1 MRNDHHSSKGDEMG
15 YETILVEKKDQIT
28 RITLNRP
35 AALNSFNDR
44 MGEEFYTALKEA
56 EKDEGTRCLI
66 ITGAGRAFSAGED
79 VSGLKERYGGD
90 SRPSLGDHLRKK
102 YHPMILR
109 IRNMEKPV
117 IARINGIAAGSGA
130 SIALA
135 CDIRIASEEAG
146 LKQAFIGVGLVPD
159 SGSSYFLTRTLGPGR
174 ALELIMTGR
183 TVGAKEAENLGLV
196 NQTVPGTELDNVVN
210 SVAEKLANG
219 PTKAL
224 GLSKRVVNQVSR
236 LELPDALEY
245 EAQNQDIA
253 GKTKDHLEAVRAF
266 LEKRQPKFSG
276 T

>member
-1 MRNDHHSSKGDEMG
+1 MG
-15 YETILVEKKDQIT
+15 YETIIVEKKNQIA

-35 AALNSFNDR
+35 QALNALNET
-44 MGEEFYTALKEA
+44 MGEELNAALKEA
-56 EKDEGTRCLI
+56 ERDPETRCLV

-79 VSGLKERYGGD
+79 VSGLKERYAGGAH
-90 SRPSLGDHLRKK
+90 PSLGDHLRKK
-102 YHPMILR
+102 YHPIILR
-109 IRNMEKPV
+109 IRNMEKPI

-135 CDIRIASEEAG
+135 CDIRIASEEAS

-183 TVGAKEAENLGLV
+183 TVGAKEAETLGLV
-196 NQTVPGTELDNVVN
+196 NKTVPTAELDKTVDEM
-210 SVAEKLANG
+210 AEKLANG

-224 GLSKRVVNQVSR
+224 GLSKRVVNQAAR
-236 LELPDALEY
+236 LELSDALEY
-245 EAQNQDIA
+245 EAQNQQIA
-253 GKTKDHLEAVRAF
+253 GRTKDHLEAVRAF

-276 T
+276 N

>member
-1 MRNDHHSSKGDEMG
+1 MV
-15 YETILVEKKDQIT
+15 YETILVEKKDKIT

-35 AALNSFNDR
+35 SALNALNEQ
-44 MGEEFYTALKEA
+44 MGEEFNSALKEA
-56 EKDEGTRCLI
+56 EKDQDTRCVI

-79 VSGLKERYGGD
+79 VSGLKDRYAPGT
-90 SRPSLGDHLRKK
+90 SPSLGDHLRRK
-102 YHPMILR
+102 YHPIITR

-117 IARINGIAAGSGA
+117 LARINGIAAGSGA

-159 SGSSYFLTRTLGPGR
+159 SGSSFFLTRTIGASR

-183 TVGAKEAENLGLV
+183 TLSAKEAEIIGLI
-196 NQTVPGTELDNVVN
+196 NKTVPASELDK
-210 SVAEKLANG
+210 SVDEMAAKLANG

-224 GLSKRVVNQVSR
+224 GLSKRVVNQAIR
-236 LELPDALEY
+236 LELSDALEY
-245 EAQNQDIA
+245 EAMNQEIA

-266 LEKRQPKFSG
+266 LEKREPKFIG
-276 T
+276 N

>member
-1 MRNDHHSSKGDEMG
+1 MG
-15 YETILVEKKDQIT
+15 YETILVEKRDQIT

-35 AALNSFNDR
+35 AALNSLNDK
-44 MGEEFYTALKEA
+44 MGEEFYTALKDA
-56 EKDEGTRCLI
+56 EKDEDTRCLI
-66 ITGAGRAFSAGED
+66 IT
-79 VSGLKERYGGD
+79 
-90 SRPSLGDHLRKK
+90 
-102 YHPMILR
+102 
-109 IRNMEKPV
+109 
-117 IARINGIAAGSGA
+117 GIAAGSGA

-159 SGSSYFLTRTLGPGR
+159 SGSSYFLTRALGPGR

-183 TVGAKEAENLGLV
+183 TVGAREAETMGLV
-196 NQTVPGTELDNVVN
+196 NQVAPAAELDKVVDNV
-210 SVAEKLANG
+210 AAKLANG

-224 GLSKRVVNQVSR
+224 GLSKRVVNHVSR
-236 LELPDALEY
+236 LDLHEALEY

-253 GKTKDHLEAVRAF
+253 GKTQDHLEAVRAF

>member
-1 MRNDHHSSKGDEMG
+1 MRNDHPSSKGDEMG
-15 YETILVEKKDQIT
+15 YETILVEKKEQIT

-35 AALNSFNDR
+35 AALNSFNDK

-56 EKDEGTRCLI
+56 ERDEGTRCLI

>member
-1 MRNDHHSSKGDEMG
+1 MG

-35 AALNSFNDR
+35 AALNSLNDK
-44 MGEEFYTALKEA
+44 MGEEFYAALKEA

-90 SRPSLGDHLRKK
+90 PHPSLGDHLRKK

-109 IRNMEKPV
+109 IRHMEKPV

-159 SGSSYFLTRTLGPGR
+159 SGSSYFLTRALGPGR

-196 NQTVPGTELDNVVN
+196 NQVVPALELDRVVDD
-210 SVAEKLANG
+210 VAGKLANG

-224 GLSKRVVNQVSR
+224 GLSKRVVNHVSR
-236 LELPDALEY
+236 LDLHEALEY

-253 GKTKDHLEAVRAF
+253 GKTQDHLEAVRAF

-276 T
+276 N

>member
-1 MRNDHHSSKGDEMG
+1 MRNDHPSSKGDEMG

-28 RITLNRP
+28 RVTLNRP
-35 AALNSFNDR
+35 AALNSFNDK

-56 EKDEGTRCLI
+56 ERDEGTRCLI

-117 IARINGIAAGSGA
+117 VARINGIAAGSGA

-159 SGSSYFLTRTLGPGR
+159 SGSSYFLTRTLGLGR

-183 TVGAKEAENLGLV
+183 TLGAKEAENLGLV

-276 T
+276 K

>member
-1 MRNDHHSSKGDEMG
+1 MG
-15 YETILVEKKDQIT
+15 HETIIVEKKSQIA

-35 AALNSFNDR
+35 ESLNAVNDQ
-44 MGEEFYTALKEA
+44 MGEEFYAALKDA
-56 EKDEGTRCLI
+56 EKDTETRCLI

-79 VSGLKERYGGD
+79 VSGLKERYAGG
-90 SRPSLGDHLRKK
+90 SHPSLGDHLRKK
-102 YHPMILR
+102 YHPIIMR
-109 IRNMEKPV
+109 IRSMEKPI

-183 TVGAKEAENLGLV
+183 TVGAKEAETLGLV
-196 NQTVPGTELDNVVN
+196 NRAVPAADLDTAVDEI
-210 SVAEKLANG
+210 ADKLANG
-219 PTKAL
+219 PTRAL
-224 GLSKRVVNQVSR
+224 GLSKRVVNQAIR
-236 LELPDALEY
+236 LELSEALEY

-253 GKTKDHLEAVRAF
+253 GKTKDHLEAVQAF
-266 LEKRQPKFSG
+266 LEKRKPKFSG
-276 T
+276 N

>member
-1 MRNDHHSSKGDEMG
+1 MG
-15 YETILVEKKDQIT
+15 YETVLVEKKDKIT

-35 AALNSFNDR
+35 SALNALNDK
-44 MGEEFYTALKEA
+44 MGEEFHTALKEA
-56 EKDEGTRCLI
+56 ERDEATRCLI

-79 VSGLKERYGGD
+79 VSGLKERYGEGAQL
-90 SRPSLGDHLRKK
+90 SLGDHLRKK
-102 YHPMILR
+102 YHPIILR

-183 TVGAKEAENLGLV
+183 TVGAKEAETLGLV
-196 NQTVPGTELDNVVN
+196 NKVVPAAELDRAVEET
-210 SVAEKLANG
+210 AEKLANG
-219 PTKAL
+219 PTKAI
-224 GLSKRVVNQVSR
+224 GLSKRIVNRIASFD
-236 LELPDALEY
+236 LSEALEY
-245 EAQNQDIA
+245 EAQSQDIA
-253 GKTKDHLEAVRAF
+253 GKTEDHLEAVRAF

-276 T
+276 S